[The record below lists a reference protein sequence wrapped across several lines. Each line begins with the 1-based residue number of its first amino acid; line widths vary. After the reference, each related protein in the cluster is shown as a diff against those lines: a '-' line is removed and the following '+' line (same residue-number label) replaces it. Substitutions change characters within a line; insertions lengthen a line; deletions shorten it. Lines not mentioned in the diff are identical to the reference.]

1 MTKEIKAYGL
11 LGILIMLAGAAIAVT
26 VKADV
31 GVGPWDA
38 MALSFSYLTGIKMGT
53 LGIIFNFICLI
64 GQKIILGKEFRKS
77 SVWQMFISI
86 LLGIAINFFAYT
98 VFKNFVFPNYIIRL
112 TAAIG
117 ATVFLA
123 AIIGAIVILGITSF
137 ALEGFCSAVHKK
149 TGIPFGKFRQWI
161 DFFCVGVAAALTFIF
176 SLKWSLREGTIISML
191 LFGPLLGIFMPKIE
205 KNFEKWG
212 IVDGK
217 SELEK
222 EIEEIE

>member
-1 MTKEIKAYGL
+1 MTKSIKAYGL
-11 LGILIMLAGAAIAVT
+11 LGILIILAGAGIAVT

-38 MALSFSYLTGIKMGT
+38 MSLTFSYLTGLKIGT

-64 GQKIILGKEFRKS
+64 GQKILLGKDFKNS
-77 SVWQMFISI
+77 SIWQIVVSI

-98 VFKNFVFPNYIIRL
+98 AFKNLVFPNYIIRL
-112 TAAIG
+112 TASITS
-117 ATVFLA
+117 TVFLA
-123 AIIGAIVILGITSF
+123 AVIGAIVVLGITSF
-137 ALEGFCSAVHKK
+137 ALEGFCSAVHRK
-149 TGIPFGKFRQWI
+149 TGIPFGKFRQWV
-161 DFFCVGVAAALTFIF
+161 DFFCVTVSIILTFIF

-191 LFGPLLGIFMPKIE
+191 LFGPLMGIFMPKIE
-205 KNFEKWG
+205 KMFEKWG

-222 EIEEIE
+222 EIEEME